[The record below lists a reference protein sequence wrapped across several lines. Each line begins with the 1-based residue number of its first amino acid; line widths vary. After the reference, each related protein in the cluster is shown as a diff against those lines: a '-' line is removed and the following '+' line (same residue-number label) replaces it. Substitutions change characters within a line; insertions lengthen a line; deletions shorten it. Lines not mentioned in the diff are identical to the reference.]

1 MLSQCCCFWSKKET
15 PLEKAL
21 TAKWNEIGELEE
33 KITRLEIKIATA
45 RANIILDNKQE
56 ERVLEISD
64 VLDKLSQ
71 QGVSITLAKL
81 KEHVKTVPN
90 CGAASQMK
98 LLILFEDC
106 CLRNEYLYERN
117 QIYNAPAE
125 IEKTA
130 EKPAHGQSLSM
141 QGNMDFYS

>member
-1 MLSQCCCFWSKKET
+1 MFKNCCGFWKKKET

-33 KITRLEIKIATA
+33 KIRHIEIKIIKA
-45 RANIILDNKQE
+45 RANIILDDKQE

-81 KEHVKTVPN
+81 KEHVSTVPN
-90 CGAASQMK
+90 CGAPCQMQ
-98 LLILFEDC
+98 LLLLFEDC
-106 CLRNEYLYERN
+106 CLRNEYFYERT

-125 IEKTA
+125 IEKRE

-141 QGNMDFYS
+141 QGNREPYS